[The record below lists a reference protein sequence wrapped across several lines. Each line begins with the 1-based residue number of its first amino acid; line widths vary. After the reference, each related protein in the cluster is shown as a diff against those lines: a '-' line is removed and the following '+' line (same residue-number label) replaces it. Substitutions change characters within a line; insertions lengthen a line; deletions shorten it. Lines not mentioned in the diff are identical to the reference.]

1 MQNKGAIRFFTI
13 VLALVSIYQ
22 LLFTV
27 FTQKVEKDAR
37 NFSNGDVRLE
47 RSYLDSMKGEVVYN
61 VLFKKYT
68 YQECKEREI
77 NLGLDLKGGMNVILE
92 IAVEDIIRSLAA
104 PQFLTDPVFTETM
117 TLARQKKTNSQSD
130 FVDLF
135 SEAFEE
141 LNPGAQ
147 LAQFFMTPESGVIS
161 STNKSVS
168 TVPSSTF
175 MISARVLF
183 A

>member
-13 VLALVSIYQ
+13 VLALVSVYQ

-27 FTQKVEKDAR
+27 FTQKVERDAR
-37 NFSNGDVRLE
+37 NVANGDVRIE

-68 YQECKEREI
+68 YQECKEREV

-104 PQFLTDPVFTETM
+104 SQYLTDPVFTETM
-117 TLARQKKTNSQSD
+117 NLAHQKKTNSQSD

-135 SEAFEE
+135 AESFEE

-147 LAQFFMTPESGVIS
+147 LAQFFMTPETRGEIDFNT
-161 STNKSVS
+161 TNAGCSYLS
-168 TVPSSTF
+168 
-175 MISARVLF
+175 
-183 A
+183 